1 MIEALYESN
10 CPELK
15 LLARGKVRDLYEVD
29 ADTLLFVATDRI
41 SAYDVIM
48 KSAVS
53 GKGKILT
60 QISVFWF
67 NYLKDVVPNHLITA
81 DIEEMPPNVQKY
93 RDQLH
98 GRSLL
103 VKKVEVLP
111 IEAIVRGY
119 ITGSGWKEYQKSGT
133 VCGIELSAGLRESQR
148 LPAPLFTPSTK
159 AEYGDH
165 DENIHP
171 DKCAE
176 IIGKQRA
183 EQVSKAAVELYS
195 KAAEY
200 AAGRGIVI
208 ADTKFE
214 FGVDKHGAVV
224 LIDEA
229 LTPDSSRFWPS
240 SSYKVGRAQ
249 ESYDKQYLRDYLTS
263 IDFDMKTQIDLPPT
277 VLDNTLKKYI
287 EAYVKLT
294 GNRPELS

>member
-1 MIEALYESN
+1 MIQELFESN

-15 LLARGKVRDLYEVD
+15 LVARGKVRDLYEID
-29 ADTLLFVATDRI
+29 ENSLLFVATDRI

-48 KSAVS
+48 NSAVA

-67 NYLKDVVPNHLITA
+67 DFLKDIVPNHLITA
-81 DIEEMPPNVQKY
+81 NIDEMPEVVQQY
-93 RDQLH
+93 RDQLS

-103 VKKVEVLP
+103 VKKVSVLP

-119 ITGSGWKEYQKSGT
+119 ITGSGWKEYQAKGT
-133 VCGIELSAGLRESQR
+133 VCGIELAAGLRESQK

-171 DKCAE
+171 DRCAE
-176 IIGKQRA
+176 IIGAQRA
-183 EQVSKAAVELYS
+183 AEMAQSAVALYA

-200 AAGRGIVI
+200 AAGRGIII

-214 FGVDKHGAVV
+214 FGVDAQGALM

-229 LTPDSSRFWPS
+229 LTPDSSRFWPAL
-240 SSYKVGRAQ
+240 SYKVGKSQ
-249 ESYDKQYLRDYLTS
+249 DSYDKQYLRDYLTS
-263 IDFDMKTQIDLPPT
+263 IDFDMHTPIDLPPT

-294 GNRPELS
+294 GNRPDLS